1 MSPRLVKNTAHII
14 IFAGCVALGGCAS
27 AGPDKGSSDGAAVDS
42 GAGAGGGAADG
53 AGDGGVGGDSGATPP
68 SFHGTR
74 PDEALPAPDF
84 AATNRDGAA
93 RDREDLLGGP
103 TVMWFYP
110 AATTAG

>member
-1 MSPRLVKNTAHII
+1 MRPRWFKNAPHII
-14 IFAGCVALGGCAS
+14 VLASWATLGACAS
-27 AGPDKGSSDGAAVDS
+27 TGPDKGSGGDGATDS
-42 GAGAGGGAADG
+42 GAGADGGGADG
-53 AGDGGVGGDSGATPP
+53 AADGDSGATPP

>member
-1 MSPRLVKNTAHII
+1 MSPRQFKNAPYIVALI
-14 IFAGCVALGGCAS
+14 AWSALGGCS
-27 AGPDKGSSDGAAVDS
+27 APDAGKGSGGEGATDS
-42 GAGAGGGAADG
+42 GAGADGAADGGAADG
-53 AGDGGVGGDSGATPP
+53 DSGGSTPP
-68 SFHGTR
+68 TLNGTR

-84 AATNRDGAA
+84 TATNRDGAA

>member
-1 MSPRLVKNTAHII
+1 MSPRLFKNAPHLIVLAGWAAL
-14 IFAGCVALGGCAS
+14 AGCTGGS
-27 AGPDKGSSDGAAVDS
+27 PDKGSGGDASADS
-42 GAGAGGGAADG
+42 GAGADGGGADGAADG
-53 AGDGGVGGDSGATPP
+53 DSGSTPP

-84 AATNRDGAA
+84 TATNRDGAA